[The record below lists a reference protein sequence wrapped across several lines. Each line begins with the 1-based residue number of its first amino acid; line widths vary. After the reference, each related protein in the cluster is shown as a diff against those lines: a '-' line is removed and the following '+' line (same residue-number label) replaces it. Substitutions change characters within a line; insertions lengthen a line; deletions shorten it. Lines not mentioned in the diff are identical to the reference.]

1 MSYDFQNKDVVHCQS
16 VTIIGIFDWNIIRMY
31 QYNTIHCN
39 EGPKHCITSNDRT
52 EGCDGDQNSL

>member
-31 QYNTIHCN
+31 QYN